1 MSSPLRALSPALVDR
16 ELVRRRGLKEFV
28 QVAWPQVEASGLI
41 WNWHLD
47 AMVEHLEA
55 VTRREIR
62 DLAINVPPGLSKS
75 RVVSILWPAWMWTL
89 DPGRRFL
96 VASFSAD
103 VVYRDARKMRE
114 LVRSSWFQARWPG
127 LVQFKNDRSASDAV
141 GLFENSARGFR
152 KSDTIQG
159 QWTGEHGDDL
169 VVDDPIDPLGATSA
183 AELDAVIEWYTGTM
197 PTRFRD
203 HARSTRTLI
212 MQRIHAKDLTP
223 EFVRAG
229 ATVLCLPMRFNPSH
243 PHRWPRD
250 PRTVK
255 GELICPERIPE
266 EEVQR
271 IEKRLGPTRAAAQLD
286 QLPVP
291 PGGGVFQRAW
301 FQFWTELPEK
311 TSGWAL
317 SVDCTFKNTSD
328 SDFVVIQV
336 WCTSGPNHYLVD
348 QRRERMGFN
357 ATVKAIRAMCE
368 KYPRVVRK
376 LIEDKANGSA
386 VIETLKHELSGV
398 LPVEPDGGKE
408 ARANAVQ
415 PLVAAGNVFVPH
427 PTRARYS
434 DGRVGAP
441 WVGDA
446 RDDGTE
452 PMDPAETFLH
462 EVTTFP
468 KAEHDDQVDGMTQF
482 LNSVSGSFAARMKAA
497 VDKAAPA
504 RGA

>member
-1 MSSPLRALSPALVDR
+1 MSSPLRALSPRSWTASSC
-16 ELVRRRGLKEFV
+16 RRRGLKEFV

-114 LVRSSWFQARWPG
+114 PCAHRGSKRGGRGWCSSRTTAAPATRWAYSRTPR
-127 LVQFKNDRSASDAV
+127 VA
-141 GLFENSARGFR
+141 SARATRSRASGPE
-152 KSDTIQG
+152 SMATTLW
-159 QWTGEHGDDL
+159 WTT
-169 VVDDPIDPLGATSA
+169 PLTPRRHVGRGA
-183 AELDAVIEWYTGTM
+183 DAVIEWYTGTM

-229 ATVLCLPMRFNPSH
+229 ATVFCLPMRFNPSH

-255 GELICPERIPE
+255 ESSSALSASPR
-266 EEVQR
+266 R
-271 IEKRLGPTRAAAQLD
+271 SAAHREAAGADARRRTARPAL
-286 QLPVP
+286 VP
-291 PGGGVFQRAW
+291 PGGGVPAGVVPVLDRAPREDVRLGALRRLHFQEHQRQR
-301 FQFWTELPEK
+301 FRRDP
-311 TSGWAL
+311 G
-317 SVDCTFKNTSD
+317 
-328 SDFVVIQV
+328 VVHP
-336 WCTSGPNHYLVD
+336 GPNHYLVD

-386 VIETLKHELSGV
+386 VIETLKHELGV

-441 WVGDA
+441 WVGMRA
-446 RDDGTE
+446 TTAPSLWTPRRRFSTRSRPSEGGTRRPGGRDD
-452 PMDPAETFLH
+452 
-462 EVTTFP
+462 
-468 KAEHDDQVDGMTQF
+468 
-482 LNSVSGSFAARMKAA
+482 A
-497 VDKAAPA
+497 VPELRKRVVRRA
-504 RGA
+504 G

>member
-1 MSSPLRALSPALVDR
+1 
-16 ELVRRRGLKEFV
+16 
-28 QVAWPQVEASGLI
+28 
-41 WNWHLD
+41 
-47 AMVEHLEA
+47 
-55 VTRREIR
+55 
-62 DLAINVPPGLSKS
+62 
-75 RVVSILWPAWMWTL
+75 
-89 DPGRRFL
+89 
-96 VASFSAD
+96 
-103 VVYRDARKMRE
+103 
-114 LVRSSWFQARWPG
+114 
-127 LVQFKNDRSASDAV
+127 
-141 GLFENSARGFR
+141 
-152 KSDTIQG
+152 
-159 QWTGEHGDDL
+159 
-169 VVDDPIDPLGATSA
+169 
-183 AELDAVIEWYTGTM
+183 
-197 PTRFRD
+197 
-203 HARSTRTLI
+203 
-212 MQRIHAKDLTP
+212 
-223 EFVRAG
+223 
-229 ATVLCLPMRFNPSH
+229 
-243 PHRWPRD
+243 
-250 PRTVK
+250 
-255 GELICPERIPE
+255 
-266 EEVQR
+266 
-271 IEKRLGPTRAAAQLD
+271 
-286 QLPVP
+286 
-291 PGGGVFQRAW
+291 
-301 FQFWTELPEK
+301 
-311 TSGWAL
+311 
-317 SVDCTFKNTSD
+317 
-328 SDFVVIQV
+328 VIQV